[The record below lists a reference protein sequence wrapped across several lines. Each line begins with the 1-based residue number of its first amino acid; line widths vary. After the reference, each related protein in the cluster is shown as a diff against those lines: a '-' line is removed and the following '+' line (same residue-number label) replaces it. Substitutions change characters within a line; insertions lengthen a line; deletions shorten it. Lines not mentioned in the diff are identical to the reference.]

1 MRLLAFLCFCLSL
14 FPLPLAGQTA
24 EQDRGFLTAL
34 LEENL
39 SGEGTTVTIT
49 GFSGALSS
57 VASIDTL
64 TIADEA
70 GVWISLRDIALDWN
84 RAALLSGRVEVNALT
99 AQEIVLARLPQAG
112 APAGFAAEGAAFA
125 LPELPVSVA
134 IGRIEARRIVI
145 AAQVLGQEVTGSA
158 SASASLGGGE
168 GRVSLTL
175 RRQDAGRGGR
185 VDLTAGY
192 ANATGDL
199 SLSLVAEEAAG
210 GIAASLLRLPGVPA
224 VRLEIAGNG
233 PLNDFAADV
242 ALATDGV
249 SRLAGKVTLLGADT
263 GGQALSAR
271 LAGNLAPLFL
281 PQYRPFLGSSAALA
295 LAGTRRADGGIE
307 LTDLTLDTGALSASG
322 RISLAPDGLPERF
335 DLTATITAPAGGEV
349 LLPLASGTPKRLRAA
364 RLALGFDA
372 ASGEAWRIAGDIEG
386 LSRGG
391 FSARALSLTGGGT
404 IERRPDGNRVSAE
417 IVFDGSGLESPNA
430 ALGTALGP
438 AASGRLAAHWQAG
451 SGRTEVTALELGGVG
466 YALSATGAI
475 GGLAGGFALEG
486 QLRGQWDDLAVLSG
500 LAGVP
505 LGGSAEIALS
515 GSASLLGDAFDLALD
530 AQAADLELGQAQLD
544 AMLAGASSLRGKVR
558 RNETGT
564 VLRDVTLDAGPLSAT
579 LDGRLTRQG
588 VRVDADLTLTDLSR
602 ISAGFSGAL
611 RGRASYDG
619 TLSDGVLA
627 LTGGASGLGVGQ
639 PEIDRVIAGET
650 NVTASLALA
659 EGALRLQGAQI
670 KGQALDVSLRAAGAE
685 GRFDLSASLADL
697 ALILPRFPGPLTASG
712 PVLRSD
718 AGFALDIALSGP
730 AQVAGKLTGT
740 LDADLRR
747 ADLAFAGASLAD
759 VLNPLLKP
767 RLLSGRAAYDL
778 TLKGPLEWNSIGGTV
793 TLAEGRLADP
803 DRTFGLQGITAR
815 MDLSAGRANFSGAA
829 EVSTGGSVSVTGNAE
844 ARLPFQGALDIALT
858 GVSLRE
864 PSLYEVRLGGTLQMQ
879 GPLAGGATIS
889 GALDLEEAEL
899 RIPSGG
905 ISAAEPIP
913 DIRHLDEPPAVR
925 ATRLRAGLIGET
937 AAPRNRAAGIHA
949 LDIELRAS
957 NRIFLRGR
965 GIDSE
970 IGGSLR
976 LRGTTA
982 DIRPEGAFELIR
994 GRLDLVGRRLILS
1007 QAQIALFGEFVPTI
1021 DILASIEDSDILST
1035 IRIWG
1040 PATAPQLAFSSSPPL
1055 PDEEVLAQLLFGK
1068 SLTSLSA
1075 FQAVQLATA
1084 VRTLAGRGGEGLVGR
1099 IRQGTGLNNLDIQTA
1114 ETGETSLTA
1123 GKYLSDSIYSE
1134 VTVDQTGKSRIEI
1147 NLDVRPHVTV
1157 RGSLESDG
1165 NTGLGVFLEKNY

>member
-1 MRLLAFLCFCLSL
+1 MRVLAFLCLCLSL
-14 FPLPLAGQTA
+14 LPLPLAGQT
-24 EQDRGFLTAL
+24 EEEDRGFLTAL

-49 GFSGALSS
+49 GFAGALSS
-57 VASIDTL
+57 VASISAL

-70 GVWISLRDIALDWN
+70 GVWISFRDVTLDWN

-99 AQEIVLARLPQAG
+99 AQEIVLSRLPQAG
-112 APAGFAAEGAAFA
+112 ASAGFATGGAAFA
-125 LPELPVSVA
+125 LPTLPVSVA

-145 AAQVLGQEVTGSA
+145 AAQVLGQEVIGSA

-168 GRVSLTL
+168 GQVNLTL
-175 RRQDAGRGGR
+175 RRQGEGRL
-185 VDLTAGY
+185 DLAAGY

-199 SLSLVAEEAAG
+199 SLSLIAEEAAG
-210 GIAASLLRLPGVPA
+210 GVAASLLRLPGAPS
-224 VRLEIAGNG
+224 VRLEIAGSG

-242 ALATDGV
+242 SLATDGV
-249 SRLAGKVTLLGADT
+249 SRLAGKVTLLGGDA
-263 GGQALSAR
+263 GGQTLSAA
-271 LAGNLAPLFL
+271 LAGDLAPLFQ
-281 PQYRPFLGSSAALA
+281 PQYRPFLGSSAALF
-295 LAGTRRADGGIE
+295 LAGTRFADGRIE
-307 LTDLTLDTGALSASG
+307 LTDLTLDTGALSAG
-322 RISLAPDGLPERF
+322 GQISLAPDGLPERF
-335 DLTATITAPAGGEV
+335 DLTAAITAPAGGEV
-349 LLPLASGTPKRLRAA
+349 LLPLAGGAPTRLRAA
-364 RLALGFDA
+364 RLTLGFDA
-372 ASGEAWRIAGDIEG
+372 ARGEAWRIAGDVEG

-404 IERRPDGNRVSAE
+404 IERRPEGNLISAE
-417 IVFDGSGLESPNA
+417 IVFDGSGLESPSA

-438 AASGRLAAHWQAG
+438 AASGRLVASWQAG
-451 SGRTEVTALELGGVG
+451 SGRTEVTTLELDGAG

-475 GGLAGGFALEG
+475 GGLAGGFALDG
-486 QLRGQWDDLAVLSG
+486 QLRGRWDDLAALSG
-500 LAGVP
+500 LAGLP
-505 LGGSAEIALS
+505 LRGSAEIALA
-515 GSASLLGDAFDLALD
+515 GSTSLLGDAFDLALD
-530 AQAADLELGQAQLD
+530 AQAVDLALGQAQLD
-544 AMLAGASSLRGKVR
+544 AMLAGDSSLRGQVR
-558 RNETGT
+558 RDEAGT
-564 VLRDVTLDAGPLSAT
+564 VLRDVVLAAGPLSAT
-579 LDGRLTRQG
+579 LDGRLNRQG
-588 VRVDADLTLTDLSR
+588 ARVDADLALTDLSR
-602 ISAGFSGAL
+602 IGERFSGAL

-627 LTGGASGLGVGQ
+627 LTGGASGLGIGQ

-650 NVTASLALA
+650 NVTASLALTK
-659 EGALRLQGAQI
+659 GALRLQSAQI
-670 KGQALDVSLRAAGAE
+670 KGQALDLSLRADGGE
-685 GRFDLSASLADL
+685 GRFDLTASLADL
-697 ALILPRFPGPLTASG
+697 ALVLPRFPGPLTASG
-712 PVLRSD
+712 PVLRTG
-718 AGFALDIALSGP
+718 AGYELDIALSGP

-747 ADLAFAGASLAD
+747 ADLAFSGASLAD

-767 RLLSGRAAYDL
+767 RLLSGRASYDL
-778 TLKGPLEWNSIGGTV
+778 TLKGPLERDSIGGTV

-815 MDLSAGRANFSGAA
+815 MDLSAGRASFSGAA

-844 ARLPFQGALDIALT
+844 ARLPFQGALDIRLT
-858 GVSLRE
+858 GVTLRE
-864 PSLYEVRLGGTLQMQ
+864 PRLYEVRLGGTLQMQ

-899 RIPSGG
+899 RIPSSGFSG
-905 ISAAEPIP
+905 AEPIP
-913 DIRHLDEPPAVR
+913 DIRHLAEPAAVR
-925 ATRLRAGLIGET
+925 ATRLRAGLIGEPT
-937 AAPRNRAAGIHA
+937 AARSRAAGIHA

-982 DIRPEGAFELIR
+982 SIRPEGAFELIR

-1007 QAQIALFGEFVPTI
+1007 QAQIALFGEFIPTI

-1040 PATAPQLAFSSSPPL
+1040 PANAPLLAFSSSPPL

-1084 VRTLAGRGGEGLVGR
+1084 VSTLAGRGGEGLVGR
-1099 IRQGTGLNNLDIQTA
+1099 IRQSTGLNNLDIQTA

-1123 GKYLSDSIYSE
+1123 GKYLSDNIYSE
-1134 VTVDQTGKSRIEI
+1134 VTIDQTGQSRIEI

-1165 NTGLGVFLEKNY
+1165 NTGVGVFVEKNY